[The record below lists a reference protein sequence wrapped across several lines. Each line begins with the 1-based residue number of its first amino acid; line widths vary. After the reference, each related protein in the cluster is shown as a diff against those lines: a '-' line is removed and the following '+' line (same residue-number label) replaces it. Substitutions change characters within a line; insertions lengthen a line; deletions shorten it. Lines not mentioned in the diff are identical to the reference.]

1 MAFIDTLVSDK
12 QARVVLVDRNHQ
24 PGGHWTTACPFVRL
38 HQPSALYGVDSLN
51 LASDTIDQVL
61 KRSSRTQ
68 ARRLD
73 ALLAR
78 YGGDHDRLAILYH
91 QAI

>member
-24 PGGHWTTACPFVRL
+24 PGGHWTTAYPFVRL

-51 LASDTIDQVL
+51 LAGDTIDQVL
-61 KRSSRTQ
+61 KRSRGP
-68 ARRLD
+68 R
-73 ALLAR
+73 
-78 YGGDHDRLAILYH
+78 HDV
-91 QAI
+91 

>member
-38 HQPSALYGVDSLN
+38 HQPSALYGVDSPN

-61 KRSSRTQ
+61 KRAVRG
-68 ARRLD
+68 RRRD
-73 ALLAR
+73 V
-78 YGGDHDRLAILYH
+78 
-91 QAI
+91 